1 MSDRDHPHD
10 PDAVW
15 HPHDPDAVWHTHS
28 LFVHP
33 GSSPMIHSGTNT
45 FKWWENPFS
54 FDVGKCVDNNVI
66 PISGQPAGTNPVLS
80 PEAQGIVDILR
91 TALEIAEHGQLT
103 SIFIAY
109 ADRDGSPGG
118 VFDGEPGSVTYAVSR
133 LMRRFHRQIDEREG

>member
-1 MSDRDHPHD
+1 MSDRD
-10 PDAVW
+10 

-54 FDVGKCVDNNVI
+54 FNVGKCVDNNVI
-66 PISGQPAGTNPVLS
+66 PISGQPAGNPSPVLS
-80 PEAQGIVDILR
+80 PDAQGIVDILR
-91 TALEIAEHGQLT
+91 TALEIAERGQLT

-118 VFDGEPGSVTYAVSR
+118 VFDGKPSSVTYAVSR